1 MKTCYIVGAGDFTSR
16 GLAPAEGDL
25 LIAADGGY
33 DWLRQSRL
41 TPDFLLGD
49 LDSLGVLPSLPAKT
63 KLLRYPVEK
72 DDTDTALAL
81 EEGWNRGYRSFALY
95 GCGGGRPDHFMANLQ
110 TMARY
115 AKQGAR
121 ICLTDPSYDVFALHN
136 ETMELPLRPRNTL
149 VSVFCHGNEA
159 RGVTLEGL
167 QYPLHDAALTCDIP
181 LGVSNHYAADHPRIS
196 VREGT
201 LLVIVYQNQQ

>member
-33 DWLRQSRL
+33 DWLRQSGL

-95 GCGGGRPDHFMANLQ
+95 GCGGGRPDHFLANLQ

-115 AKQGAR
+115 AKQVGSAKTGA
-121 ICLTDPSYDVFALHN
+121 
-136 ETMELPLRPRNTL
+136 
-149 VSVFCHGNEA
+149 
-159 RGVTLEGL
+159 
-167 QYPLHDAALTCDIP
+167 
-181 LGVSNHYAADHPRIS
+181 
-196 VREGT
+196 
-201 LLVIVYQNQQ
+201 VIQ

>member
-1 MKTCYIVGAGDFTSR
+1 METCYIVGAGDFTAR
-16 GLAPAEGDL
+16 DLTPDEGDL

-33 DWLRQSRL
+33 NWLLQSGL
-41 TPDFLLGD
+41 TPQFLLGD
-49 LDSLGVLPSLPAKT
+49 LDSLGRLPALPPET
-63 KLLRYPVEK
+63 CLLRYPVEK

-95 GCGGGRPDHFMANLQ
+95 GCGGGRPDHFLANLQ

-115 AKQGAR
+115 ARMGAQIR
-121 ICLTDPSYDVFALHN
+121 LTDPSYDVFVLYN
-136 ETMELPLRPRNTL
+136 GTMELPPRPRNTL
-149 VSVFCHGNEA
+149 VSVFCHGDQA

-167 QYPLHDAALTCDIP
+167 QYPLNDAPLTCDIP
-181 LGVSNHYAADHPRIS
+181 LGVSNHYVGEQPRIS

-201 LLVIVYQNQQ
+201 LIVIVYQDQQ

>member
-33 DWLRQSRL
+33 DWLRQSGL

-49 LDSLGVLPSLPAKT
+49 LDSLSSLPSLPAKT

-72 DDTDTALAL
+72 DDTDTRWRWRKAGTGAIVPLPCTAAAAD
-81 EEGWNRGYRSFALY
+81 G
-95 GCGGGRPDHFMANLQ
+95 PIIFMANLQ

-136 ETMELPLRPRNTL
+136 ETMELPLRPFNTL

-181 LGVSNHYAADHPRIS
+181 LGVSNHYDADHPRIS

-201 LLVIVYQNQQ
+201 LLVIVYQDQQ

>member
-115 AKQGAR
+115 A
-121 ICLTDPSYDVFALHN
+121 
-136 ETMELPLRPRNTL
+136 
-149 VSVFCHGNEA
+149 
-159 RGVTLEGL
+159 
-167 QYPLHDAALTCDIP
+167 
-181 LGVSNHYAADHPRIS
+181 
-196 VREGT
+196 
-201 LLVIVYQNQQ
+201 

>member
-1 MKTCYIVGAGDFTSR
+1 MKTCYIVGAGVFTSR

-33 DWLRQSRL
+33 DWLRQSGL

-49 LDSLGVLPSLPAKT
+49 LDSLGVLPSLPPET

-95 GCGGGRPDHFMANLQ
+95 GCGGGRPDHFLANLQ

-149 VSVFCHGNEA
+149 VSVQWES
-159 RGVTLEGL
+159 VTIT
-167 QYPLHDAALTCDIP
+167 PPIIP
-181 LGVSNHYAADHPRIS
+181 GSVSGKERCW
-196 VREGT
+196 
-201 LLVIVYQNQQ
+201 

>member
-33 DWLRQSRL
+33 DWLRQSGL

-95 GCGGGRPDHFMANLQ
+95 GCGGGRPDHFLANLQ

-121 ICLTDPSYDVFALHN
+121 ICLTDPSYDVFS
-136 ETMELPLRPRNTL
+136 LPGKGRVKDVRNGWH
-149 VSVFCHGNEA
+149 SVF
-159 RGVTLEGL
+159 
-167 QYPLHDAALTCDIP
+167 
-181 LGVSNHYAADHPRIS
+181 SNC
-196 VREGT
+196 
-201 LLVIVYQNQQ
+201 